1 MHYFLIKVTEMKKI
15 LQLLVISLLLAGSV
29 YSQNTTVQQ
38 VINSVNIDT
47 LIYFVRELSG
57 DVQTTIGGQPYTIL
71 SRHKNQP
78 GNDKSADYIK
88 ERLQYYG
95 LTAVDQWWS
104 STGRNV
110 YASQTGTDFPNR
122 YFIICAHY
130 DDMPSGTIAPGADD
144 NASGTAAVL
153 EAARVLSQYSFPFTI
168 VYALWD
174 EEEQG
179 LIGSAYF
186 ANQASA
192 AGDSILGVINLDM
205 IAYDGNNDGK
215 FEIHTRSVGTSLEL
229 KDEILDV
236 NTTYNIGITPIIKNP
251 GSTYSDHA
259 SFWNRGYGAILL
271 IEDNND
277 FHPYYHTVNDKI
289 QYFNVPYFEKMS
301 KLAIGTLTKLA
312 LNLNM
317 RIEHTPIASTS
328 IGGDIAATATVVT
341 GLDIGTGTSAPRLY
355 YRVNTGSG
363 YSDFYSVAGSVTE
376 SATYGFTIPGIQ
388 LGTTV
393 QYYIAAQDDGSNI
406 VITLPAGGGGYNPP
420 GSTPPTQF
428 FAFNVAPM
436 NYAFYDSA
444 HTVSNWTSVGGW
456 NTTTAKYMSAP
467 SSFTD
472 SPAGNYPANANAT
485 MTLNQPILI
494 PSGAMNVRLEFWTQ
508 WDIENN
514 WDYGQVLI
522 STNSGSSWTPLE
534 GLYTNPGTGSFQ
546 PNGQPLY
553 DGTQTTWVK
562 EEIDL
567 SSYMGSQILLRFL
580 LRSDGFIQADGWYV
594 DDINIIV
601 YDFIPVE
608 LVSFSAMASADK
620 VTLNWSTASE
630 INNRGF
636 EIERKV
642 SGEKSSVRNAEWR
655 VVGFVEGKGTTT
667 DYNSYTFIDQLN
679 EQGKYSY
686 RLKQIDFDGSIN
698 YSNEIEVDFIGV
710 TEFALLQNYPNPFNP
725 STVISYQLPVDS
737 KVQLKVYDIL
747 GTEIAVLVNETKSA
761 GRYEVSFDGT
771 KLSSG
776 TYFYTIIAD
785 GFVQTKK
792 MLLVK

>member
-1 MHYFLIKVTEMKKI
+1 MKKLLQII
-15 LQLLVISLLLAGSV
+15 LISCFLTGSIR
-29 YSQNTTVQQ
+29 SQNTIVQQ

-47 LIYFVRELSG
+47 LVYFVRELSG

-78 GNDKSADYIK
+78 GNNKAADYIK

-104 STGRNV
+104 ATGRNV
-110 YASQTGTDFPNR
+110 FAKQPGTEFPNR
-122 YFIICAHY
+122 YYIICAHY

-153 EAARVLSQYSFPFTI
+153 EAARILTQYSFPFTI
-168 VYALWD
+168 MYALWD

-179 LIGSAYF
+179 LVGSAYF
-186 ANQASA
+186 ANQAAA

-205 IAYDGNNDGK
+205 IAWDSNND
-215 FEIHTRSVGTSLEL
+215 FVAEIHTRPVANSMDLTNEMT
-229 KDEILDV
+229 DV
-236 NTTYNIGITPIIKNP
+236 NATYNVGISLNIINP
-251 GSTYSDHA
+251 GLTASDHA
-259 SFWNRGYGAILL
+259 SFWNKNYSAILL
-271 IEDNND
+271 IERYYGD
-277 FHPYYHTVNDKI
+277 FNAYYHTVNDKI
-289 QYFNVPYFEKMS
+289 QYFNLPYFHKMS

-312 LNLNM
+312 LNLDM
-317 RIEHTPIASTS
+317 KIEHTPIASTS
-328 IGGDIAATATVVT
+328 IAGDITTSASVIT
-341 GLDIGTGTSAPRLY
+341 GLTIGTGSSAPRLY

-363 YSDFYSVAGSVTE
+363 YSNFFSVTGTVTE
-376 SATYGFTIPGIQ
+376 SANYSFTIPSLQ
-388 LGTTV
+388 LGSVV
-393 QYYIAAQDDGSNI
+393 QYYIAAQDDASNI
-406 VITLPAGGGGYNPP
+406 VVTAPVGGGGYNPP
-420 GSTPPTQF
+420 GSTPPSQF
-428 FAFNVAPM
+428 YSFNVAPM
-436 NYAFYDSA
+436 NYVFYDSA
-444 HTVSNWTSVGGW
+444 YSVSNWTSVGGW
-456 NTTTAKYMSAP
+456 NTTTSKYKSAP

-472 SPAGNYPANANAT
+472 SPGGNYVANANAT
-485 MTLNQPILI
+485 MTTSQPLSI
-494 PSGAMNVRLEFWTQ
+494 PSGAMSVKLEFWTQ

-522 STNSGSSWTPLE
+522 STNSGASWIPLA
-534 GLYTNPGTGSFQ
+534 GLYTNPGTGAFQ

-562 EEIDL
+562 EEMNL
-567 SSYMGSQILLRFL
+567 SPYMGSQILLRFL
-580 LRSDGFIQADGWYV
+580 LRSDGVIQADGWYV
-594 DDINIIV
+594 DDINIIS

-608 LVSFSAMASADK
+608 LVSFTASAFSDK

-630 INNRGF
+630 TNNKGF
-636 EIERKV
+636 EVERKV
-642 SGEKSSVRNAEWR
+642 FSLQSSVHNSDWR
-655 VVGFVEGKGTTT
+655 VVGYVDGKGTTSEYT
-667 DYNSYTFIDQLN
+667 NYTFIDQLN
-679 EQGKYSY
+679 EKGYYYY
-686 RLKQIDFDGSIN
+686 RLKQIDFDGSIY

-710 TEFALLQNYPNPFNP
+710 TEFALQQNYPNPFNP
-725 STVISYQLPVDS
+725 STVISYQLPIDS

-747 GTEIAVLVNETKSA
+747 GTEVITLVNEIKSA
-761 GRYEVSFDGT
+761 GKYDVVFDAG

>member
-1 MHYFLIKVTEMKKI
+1 MKKT
-15 LQLLVISLLLAGSV
+15 LLFIMISLLLTGSIH
-29 YSQNTTVQQ
+29 SQNSTVQQ

-47 LIYFVRELSG
+47 LVYFVRELSG
-57 DVQTTIGGQPYTIL
+57 DVQTSINGQPYTII

-78 GNDKSADYIK
+78 GNDKAADYIK
-88 ERLQYYG
+88 QRLQYYG
-95 LTAVDQWWS
+95 LATSDQWWS

-110 YASQTGTDFPNR
+110 YARQPGTEFPNR

-130 DDMPSGTIAPGADD
+130 DDMPSGTTAPGADD

-153 EAARVLSQYSFPFTI
+153 EAARILSQYSFPFTI
-168 VYALWD
+168 MYALWD

-179 LIGSAYF
+179 LVGSAYF
-186 ANQASA
+186 ATQAQS
-192 AGDSILGVINLDM
+192 AGDSILGVLNLDM

-215 FEIHTRSVGTSLEL
+215 FEIHTRSVGNSLEL
-229 KDEILDV
+229 KDEILDI
-236 NTTYNIGITPIIKNP
+236 NTTYNIGIVPIIKNP

-259 SFWNRGYGAILL
+259 SFWSKGYGAILL

-277 FHPYYHTVNDKI
+277 FHPYYHTINDKV
-289 QYFNVPYFEKMS
+289 QTFNVPYFHKMS

-328 IGGDIAATATVVT
+328 IAGDITTSATVIT
-341 GLDIGTGTSAPRLY
+341 GLTIGSGTSAPRLY
-355 YRVNTGSG
+355 YRVNSGSG
-363 YSDFYSVAGSVTE
+363 FSDFYSVTGTITE
-376 SATYGFTIPGIQ
+376 SATYSFTIPGLQ
-388 LGTTV
+388 LGTSV
-393 QYYIAAQDDGSNI
+393 QYYIAAQDASSNM
-406 VITLPAGGGGYNPP
+406 VTTLPKGGGGYNPP
-420 GSTPPTQF
+420 GSTPPSQF

-444 HTVSNWTSVGGW
+444 YAVSNWTSTGGW
-456 NTTTAKYMSAP
+456 NITTTKFKSAP

-472 SPAGNYPANANAT
+472 SPGGNYLANANAT
-485 MTLNQPILI
+485 MTVNQPISI
-494 PSGAMNVRLEFWTQ
+494 PSGAMSVKLEFWTQ

-514 WDYGQVLI
+514 WDYGQVLV
-522 STNSGSSWTPLE
+522 STNSGASWTPLA
-534 GLYTNPGTGSFQ
+534 GLYTNPGTGTFQ

-562 EEIDL
+562 EEMNL
-567 SSYMGSQILLRFL
+567 SPYMGSQIILRFL
-580 LRSDGFIQADGWYV
+580 LRADGSIQADGWYV
-594 DDINIIV
+594 DDINIIS
-601 YDFIPVE
+601 YDFVPVE
-608 LVSFSAMASADK
+608 LVSFTAFASAGN
-620 VTLNWSTASE
+620 VTLDWSTASE
-630 INNRGF
+630 TNNRGF
-636 EIERKV
+636 EVERKV
-642 SGEKSSVRNAEWR
+642 IGLQSPVSNSEWR
-655 VVGFVEGKGTTT
+655 IVGFVDGKGTTT
-667 DYNSYTFIDQLN
+667 DYTNYTFIDQLN
-679 EQGKYSY
+679 EQGKYLY

-710 TEFALLQNYPNPFNP
+710 TEFALQQNYPNPFNP
-725 STVISYQLPVDS
+725 STVISYQLPIDT

-747 GTEIAVLVNETKSA
+747 GTEIITLVNETKSA
-761 GRYEVSFDGT
+761 GKHNVSFDAG

-792 MLLVK
+792 MMLVK

>member
-1 MHYFLIKVTEMKKI
+1 MKKL
-15 LQLLVISLLLAGSV
+15 LQLIIVTFILTGSI
-29 YSQNTTVQQ
+29 YSQNTIVQQ
-38 VINSVNIDT
+38 VINAVNIDT
-47 LIYFVRELSG
+47 LVYFVRELSG
-57 DVQTTIGGQPYTIL
+57 DVPTTIGGQPYTIL
-71 SRHKNQP
+71 SRNKFQP
-78 GNDKSADYIK
+78 GNDKAADYIK

-95 LTAVDQWWS
+95 LATFDQWWS

-110 YASQTGTDFPNR
+110 YATQIGTEFPNR
-122 YFIICAHY
+122 YYIICAHY

-153 EAARVLSQYSFPFTI
+153 EAARILSQYTFPFTI
-168 VYALWD
+168 MYALWD

-215 FEIHTRSVGTSLEL
+215 FEIHTRSVGNSLEL
-229 KDEILDV
+229 KDEILDI
-236 NTTYNIGITPIIKNP
+236 NASYNVGVIPIIKNP
-251 GSTYSDHA
+251 GITASDHA
-259 SFWNRGYGAILL
+259 SFWNKGYGAILL

-277 FHPYYHTVNDKI
+277 FQPYYHTTNDKI
-289 QYFNVPYFEKMS
+289 QYFNVPYFHKLS

-312 LNLNM
+312 LNVNM
-317 RIEHTPIASTS
+317 TIEHTPIASTNTA
-328 IGGDIAATATVVT
+328 GDILTSATVVT
-341 GLDIGTGTSAPRLY
+341 GLTIGSGSSAPRLY

-363 YSDFYSVAGSVTE
+363 YSDFFSVTGTVTE
-376 SATYGFTIPGIQ
+376 SANYSFTIPSLQ
-388 LGTTV
+388 LGSAV
-393 QYYIAAQDDGSNI
+393 QYYIAAQDDASNI
-406 VITLPAGGGGYNPP
+406 VVTSPVGGGGYNPP
-420 GSTPPTQF
+420 GSTPPSQF
-428 FAFNVAPM
+428 YAFNVAPM

-444 HTVSNWTSVGGW
+444 YTVSNWTSSGGW
-456 NTTTAKYMSAP
+456 NLTTSKFKSAP
-467 SSFTD
+467 SSFSD
-472 SPAGNYPANANAT
+472 SPGGNYVANANAT
-485 MTLNQPILI
+485 MTLNQPISI
-494 PSGAMNVRLEFWTQ
+494 PSGAMSVKLEFWTQ
-508 WDIENN
+508 WDIEDN

-522 STNSGSSWTPLE
+522 STNSGVSWTPLA

-562 EEIDL
+562 EEMNL
-567 SSYMGSQILLRFL
+567 SPYMGNQILLRFL
-580 LRSDGFIQADGWYV
+580 FRSDGLIQADGWYV
-594 DDINIIV
+594 DDINIIS
-601 YDFIPVE
+601 YDFVPVE
-608 LVSFSAMASADK
+608 LVSFTASASSDK

-630 INNRGF
+630 TNNRGF
-636 EIERKV
+636 EVERQV
-642 SGEKSSVRNAEWR
+642 SSRQYAVSNIWEKI
-655 VVGFVEGKGTTT
+655 GFVDGKGTTT
-667 DYNSYTFIDQLN
+667 DYTSYTFIDQLN
-679 EQGKYSY
+679 EQGKYLY

-710 TEFALLQNYPNPFNP
+710 TEFALQQNYPNPFNP
-725 STVISYQLPVDS
+725 STVISYQLPADS

-747 GTEIAVLVNETKSA
+747 GTEIITLVNETKSA
-761 GRYEVSFDGT
+761 GKHNVSFDAG

>member
-1 MHYFLIKVTEMKKI
+1 MKKL
-15 LQLLVISLLLAGSV
+15 LQLIIVAFILTGSI
-29 YSQNTTVQQ
+29 YPQNTIVQQ

-47 LIYFVRELSG
+47 LVYFVRELSG
-57 DVQTTIGGQPYTIL
+57 DVQTTIGGQQYTIL
-71 SRHKNQP
+71 SRNKSQP
-78 GNDKSADYIK
+78 GNDKAADYIK

-95 LTAVDQWWS
+95 LATFDQWWS

-110 YASQTGTDFPNR
+110 YAKQMGTEFPNR
-122 YFIICAHY
+122 YYMICAHY
-130 DDMPSGTIAPGADD
+130 DDMPTGTLAPGADD

-153 EAARVLSQYSFPFTI
+153 EAARILSQYTFPFTI
-168 VYALWD
+168 MYALWD

-215 FEIHTRSVGTSLEL
+215 FEIHTRSVGNSIEL
-229 KDEILDV
+229 KDEVLDV
-236 NTTYNIGITPIIKNP
+236 NATYNLGIIPVIKNP

-259 SFWNRGYGAILL
+259 SFWNKGYGAILL

-277 FHPYYHTVNDKI
+277 FHPYYHTTNDKI
-289 QYFNVPYFEKMS
+289 QYFNVPYFHKMS
-301 KLAIGTLTKLA
+301 RLSIGTLTKLA

-317 RIEHTPIASTS
+317 LIEHTPIAST
-328 IGGDIAATATVVT
+328 GMAGDITTSASVVT
-341 GLDIGTGTSAPRLY
+341 GLTIGTGSSAPRLY

-363 YSDFYSVAGSVTE
+363 YSDFYSVTGSITE
-376 SATYGFTIPGIQ
+376 SAAYNFTIPGLQ
-388 LGTTV
+388 LGSAV
-393 QYYIAAQDDGSNI
+393 QYYIAAQDLGSNI
-406 VITLPAGGGGYNPP
+406 VVTSPVGGGGYNPP
-420 GSTPPTQF
+420 GSTPPSQF
-428 FAFNVAPM
+428 YAFNVAPM

-444 HTVSNWTSVGGW
+444 YTVSNWTSTGGW
-456 NTTTAKYMSAP
+456 NLTTSKFKSAP

-472 SPAGNYPANANAT
+472 SPGGNYVANTNAT
-485 MTLNQPILI
+485 MTLNQAISI
-494 PSGAMNVRLEFWTQ
+494 PTGAMSVKLEFWTQ

-514 WDYGQVLI
+514 WDYGQVLV
-522 STNSGSSWTPLE
+522 STNSGSSWTPLQ
-534 GLYTNPGTGSFQ
+534 GLYTNPGTGTFQ

-553 DGTQTTWVK
+553 DGTQLTWVK
-562 EEIDL
+562 EEMNL
-567 SSYMGSQILLRFL
+567 SPYMGNQILLRFL
-580 LRSDGFIQADGWYV
+580 LRADGAIHADGWYV

-608 LVSFSAMASADK
+608 LVSFTAIASSDK

-630 INNRGF
+630 TNNRGF
-636 EIERKV
+636 EVERA
-642 SGEKSSVRNAEWR
+642 SSSTTPLRGWR
-655 VVGFVEGKGTTT
+655 VVGFVDGKGTTT
-667 DYNSYTFIDQLN
+667 DYTNYTFIDQLN
-679 EQGKYSY
+679 EQGKYLY

-698 YSNEIEVDFIGV
+698 YSNEIEVDFVGV
-710 TEFALLQNYPNPFNP
+710 TEYALLQNYPNPFNP

-747 GTEIAVLVNETKSA
+747 GTEIITLVNEIKSA
-761 GRYEVSFDGT
+761 GKHNVSFDAG

-792 MLLVK
+792 MMLVK